1 MICVQSAPS
10 KSFRIDSICRYFKK
24 QFSEWFLTLAY
35 AVNDNDSVSLPAN
48 TLSRVN
54 ADNSLVKYFC
64 A

>member
-10 KSFRIDSICRYFKK
+10 ISFRIDPICRYFKK
-24 QFSEWFLTLAY
+24 QFSKRFLTLAY
-35 AVNDNDSVSLPAN
+35 AVNDNNSVSLPAN
-48 TLSRVN
+48 ALSRIN